1 MGAVFNRIEAASEL
15 VIGRKFRGISRE
27 VLLHAAAPLAMVA
40 AVTFKK
46 RCQEAD
52 FLTGADCKVK
62 WNDGTT
68 STLSAESMLRNTE
81 MDLGSAFERF
91 VKSASNHPIS
101 EAVLPCVSD
110 LESHLQRLRLDQIE
124 EARNINIDDLSETMN
139 CTLAPLL
146 RRLKE
151 AKEDLEVPAREG
163 SLDFGDSLDTTD
175 NV

>member
-1 MGAVFNRIEAASEL
+1 MGSVFSRIEAASEV

-27 VLLHAAAPLAMVA
+27 VLLHAAPALGIVA

-52 FLTGADCKVK
+52 FLTETDCKVK

-81 MDLGSAFERF
+81 MDLGSAFEGF
-91 VKSASNHPIS
+91 VKSASDHPIG

-110 LESHLQRLRLDQIE
+110 LESHLQRLRLNQIE
-124 EARNINIDDLSETMN
+124 EARNINIDDLSETLN

-151 AKEDLEVPAREG
+151 AKEDREVPAPEESG
-163 SLDFGDSLDTTD
+163 DFDDLQETTD